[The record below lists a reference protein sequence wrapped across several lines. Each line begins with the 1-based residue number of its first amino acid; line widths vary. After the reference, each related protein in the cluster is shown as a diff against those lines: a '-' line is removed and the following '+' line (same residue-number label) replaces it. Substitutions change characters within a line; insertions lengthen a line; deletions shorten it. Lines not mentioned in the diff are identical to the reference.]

1 MSDNDLVKHLDLVN
15 SVATEYLKGLD
26 ASEISR
32 QLDIPRPKVMTLLN
46 DWRAMASNNQAIH
59 ARAKEALAGADQHYS
74 SLIKKAYEVIDVA
87 DINTNLGAK
96 TQAIK
101 LIADIE
107 SKRLEMLQKAGL
119 LDNKEIAEQIIEME
133 RKQDVLMKI
142 LKEVA
147 SKHPEVR
154 EEIMRRLSEIQTEVV
169 VKTTLLPLA
178 VLILS
183 INFFASKIHQG
194 ILGNHRTMR

>member
-74 SLIKKAYEVIDVA
+74 SLIKKTYEVIDAA
-87 DINTNLGAK
+87 DSTANLSAK
-96 TQAIK
+96 TTAIK

-133 RKQDVLMKI
+133 RKHDILIKI
-142 LKEVA
+142 LKDIA
-147 SKHPEVR
+147 SSHPEIR
-154 EEIMRRLSEIQTEVV
+154 EEIMKRLSEIQTEV
-169 VKTTLLPLA
+169 
-178 VLILS
+178 I
-183 INFFASKIHQG
+183 IIDND
-194 ILGNHRTMR
+194 

>member
-87 DINTNLGAK
+87 DTNTNLGAK

-169 VKTTLLPLA
+169 V
-178 VLILS
+178 ID
-183 INFFASKIHQG
+183 ND
-194 ILGNHRTMR
+194 

>member
-1 MSDNDLVKHLDLVN
+1 MTENDLVKHLDLVN

-26 ASEISR
+26 ASQISK
-32 QLDIPRPKVMTLLN
+32 QLDIPRPKVMSLLN
-46 DWRAMASNNQAIH
+46 DWRAMAANNQAIH
-59 ARAKEALAGADQHYS
+59 ARAKEALAGADQHFS
-74 SLIKKAYEVIDVA
+74 SLIKKSYEVIDVA
-87 DINTNLGAK
+87 DQNANLGAK

-133 RKQDVLMKI
+133 RKQGVLIGI

-147 SKHPEVR
+147 SNHPEIR
-154 EEIMRRLSEIQTEVV
+154 QEIMEKLSEIQTEVV
-169 VKTTLLPLA
+169 VIDSRPE
-178 VLILS
+178 
-183 INFFASKIHQG
+183 
-194 ILGNHRTMR
+194 

>member
-87 DINTNLGAK
+87 DTNTNLGAK

-119 LDNKEIAEQIIEME
+119 LDNKEIAEQIIDME
-133 RKQDVLMKI
+133 RKQEVLMKI

-169 VKTTLLPLA
+169 V
-178 VLILS
+178 ID
-183 INFFASKIHQG
+183 ND
-194 ILGNHRTMR
+194 

>member
-87 DINTNLGAK
+87 DTNTNLGAK

-133 RKQDVLMKI
+133 RKQGILINI
-142 LKEVA
+142 LKDVA
-147 SKHPEVR
+147 SKHPEIR
-154 EEIMRRLSEIQTEVV
+154 HEIMTKLSEVQTEVMV
-169 VKTTLLPLA
+169 
-178 VLILS
+178 ID
-183 INFFASKIHQG
+183 ND
-194 ILGNHRTMR
+194 

>member
-87 DINTNLGAK
+87 DTNTNLGAK

-133 RKQDVLMKI
+133 RKQEVLMKI

-169 VKTTLLPLA
+169 V
-178 VLILS
+178 ID
-183 INFFASKIHQG
+183 ND
-194 ILGNHRTMR
+194 